1 MPVDSIKD
9 IDTFVKIEM
18 VDKGTTLISVL
29 VSLLRSIS
37 NEPRYFP
44 TIYLPFS
51 IYEVM
56 I

>member
-18 VDKGTTLISVL
+18 VDRGTTIKSVL

-44 TIYLPFS
+44 TIYLSLS
-51 IYEVM
+51 IQEVEV
-56 I
+56 